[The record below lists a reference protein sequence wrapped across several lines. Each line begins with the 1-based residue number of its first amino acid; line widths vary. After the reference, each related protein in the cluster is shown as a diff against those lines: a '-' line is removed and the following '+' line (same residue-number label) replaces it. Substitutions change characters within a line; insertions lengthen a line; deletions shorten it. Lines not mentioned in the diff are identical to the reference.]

1 MLASLHETTMND
13 ESHMSSRN
21 SPDRGVVALV
31 RPPVVYLVA
40 IAAGVGIEAAWPT
53 HPLPSALALVGVV
66 LVLLAVT
73 LFALSIRE
81 LRTARTAFRTRQPTT
96 TIVRTGPYRLSRNP
110 IYLAFALLQLGIG
123 LWQNSAWVLG
133 LLVPALA
140 LVSWGTIAREERYL
154 EEKFGDEYRRYN
166 ACVRRWL

>member
-1 MLASLHETTMND
+1 
-13 ESHMSSRN
+13 MSGMGMEQTPIVNRN
-21 SPDRGVVALV
+21 PPDGGVVALV

-40 IAAGVGIEAAWPT
+40 IAAGLGIEAAWPT
-53 HPLPSALALVGVV
+53 HPLPSVLALVGVV

-81 LRTARTAFRTRQPTT
+81 LRAARTAFRTRQPTT

-154 EEKFGDEYRRYN
+154 EEKFGDEYRRYCAN
-166 ACVRRWL
+166 VRRWL